1 LVLTAMVT
9 GRELQAAVIGQEADA
24 GQAQPGWPGGTA
36 AWLVSRCD
44 FMPGVVH
51 EARGFAGTPDQV
63 AAVRGFVRELLG
75 GHPAG
80 DDAVL
85 VASELAANAIAH
97 TASGHA
103 GGAFGVHLA
112 RLSAEHVAVLVTDQ
126 GGPTEPNVRPADLE
140 SESGRGL
147 DVVTALSSTFSVPG
161 EGEQRGVLAVIP
173 PIDRIADEEAS

>member
-1 LVLTAMVT
+1 MVT
-9 GRELQAAVIGQEADA
+9 GREVQVAVIGPEADI
-24 GQAQPGWPGGTA
+24 GQAPSAWPGA
-36 AWLVSRCD
+36 AASWLASKCD

-51 EARGFAGTPDQV
+51 EARVFVGTADQV
-63 AAVRGFVRELLG
+63 AAVRGFVRALLG
-75 GHPAG
+75 GHPAL

-126 GGPTEPNVRPADLE
+126 GGPTEPSVRAADLG

-161 EGEQRGVLAVIP
+161 EGEQRSVLAVIP
-173 PIDRIADEEAS
+173 PIDSIAAEETP